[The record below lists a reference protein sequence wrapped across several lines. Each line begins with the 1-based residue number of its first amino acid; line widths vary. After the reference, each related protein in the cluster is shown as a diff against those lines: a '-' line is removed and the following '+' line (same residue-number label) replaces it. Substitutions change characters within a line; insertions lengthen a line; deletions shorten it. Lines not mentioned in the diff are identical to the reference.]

1 MRIGRLVMMGA
12 AALVAVLPGTAQA
25 VEPGQSAEQTSLRIP
40 GWAPEPWQP
49 YDQAEFSWPAGE
61 ACSFEVA
68 VEVVSEDLYSRVLA
82 RYPDGS
88 VRAEQFTGPL
98 LMDFVNTATG
108 ARVQHD
114 LSGEGVQTY
123 TAAGAPLRF
132 IGVGPFGTGFGPAD
146 DYPAGVWVLDGIHVV
161 RWSADGTKSMEVD
174 LGPETNVCTE
184 LD

>member
-1 MRIGRLVMMGA
+1 M
-12 AALVAVLPGTAQA
+12 
-25 VEPGQSAEQTSLRIP
+25 
-40 GWAPEPWQP
+40 
-49 YDQAEFSWPAGE
+49 
-61 ACSFEVA
+61 
-68 VEVVSEDLYSRVLA
+68 SEHLYSRVLA

-98 LMDFVNTATG
+98 LMDFVSTATG

-132 IGVGPFGTGFGPAD
+132 ISVGPFGTGFGPDD
-146 DYPAGVWVLDGIHVV
+146 DYPAGVWVLDGIHVM
-161 RWSADGTKSMEVD
+161 RWSVDGTKSMEVD

>member
-1 MRIGRLVMMGA
+1 
-12 AALVAVLPGTAQA
+12 
-25 VEPGQSAEQTSLRIP
+25 LRIP
-40 GWAPEPWQP
+40 GWAPEPWLP

-98 LMDFVNTATG
+98 LMDFVNTTTG

-114 LSGEGVQTY
+114 LSGEGAQTY

-132 IGVGPFGTGFGPAD
+132 IGVGPFGTGFGPDD
-146 DYPAGVWVLDGIHVV
+146 DYPAGVYVLDGIPVV
-161 RWSADGTKSMEVD
+161 KWSADGTKSMELD
-174 LGPETNVCTE
+174 LGSEPNVCTE